1 MDMFLSKPSLLVPLH
16 YVICKVSNLQTTLA
30 GWLFLEHTCHD
41 DSLHQESEYPLIH
54 GWIRIIFH
62 QSCQDLEWI
71 LPYLQLLALVSLLHV
86 SPMVTFIR
94 DLTNR
99 VLARKQPCELQACIV
114 HFGMCFVFSFVNFEA
129 MFWYCFDTF
138 WGKYPSF
145 PANHTHPHTSP
156 NTPDIFWD
164 WRNCPAKV
172 YWGAAAKEE
181 KK

>member
-16 YVICKVSNLQTTLA
+16 YVICKISNLQTTFA

-71 LPYLQLLALVSLLHV
+71 LPYLQFLALVSLLHV

-94 DLTNR
+94 DLTKPSFSPPNSP
-99 VLARKQPCELQACIV
+99 VNCFSIV
-114 HFGMCFVFSFVNFEA
+114 HGNICCVFFCCKFWSNVLIS
-129 MFWYCFDTF
+129 FWYILGQIPILHC
-138 WGKYPSF
+138 K
-145 PANHTHPHTSP
+145 PHSSP
-156 NTPDIFWD
+156 HESQHSWHLL
-164 WRNCPAKV
+164 
-172 YWGAAAKEE
+172 GLEE
-181 KK
+181 LSC